1 MQYITDNTQFKINKT
16 AVALGFFDGVHLGH
30 RRVISS
36 VVNMESKGY
45 TPLVYTFSKSPKSIL
60 NNSNAEYLTDN
71 KRKAELLDSLGV
83 KYLCEADFTSI
94 KNLSPDKFVY
104 DILYKSLNAGV
115 VSCGFNY
122 HFGINGTGDADT
134 LIYECNKYNI
144 RVNIIEPVILN
155 NTVISSS
162 RIKQEIKLGNISL
175 ANEMLG
181 DEFTYTSI
189 IQAGRQLGRRL
200 GTPTINQNLDNNIV
214 VPKFGVYAS
223 QVQIDDTYY
232 RAVTNIG
239 TKPTVNYNKVISESW
254 LIDGDF
260 GDLYGKTST
269 VRLVDFIR
277 PEVKFNSIDE
287 LRTAILTDGKK
298 VKSMDIYTNIKI

>member
-1 MQYITDNTQFKINKT
+1 MQYITDNTRFTTSKT

-30 RRVISS
+30 RKVIES
-36 VVNMESKGY
+36 VVNKEGEGY
-45 TPLVYTFSKSPKSIL
+45 TSLVYTFSKSPKSIL
-60 NNSNAEYLTDN
+60 NNSHTEILTDN
-71 KRKAELLDSLGV
+71 KHKAELFSSLGV
-83 KYLCEADFTSI
+83 KYLYEADFISI
-94 KNLSPDKFVY
+94 KNLSPDSFVY

-122 HFGINGTGDADT
+122 HFGINGTGDADS

-144 RVNIIEPVILN
+144 KVNIIDPVILN
-155 NTVISSS
+155 NAVISSS
-162 RIKQEIKLGNISL
+162 RIKQEIKSGNINF

-181 DEFTYTSI
+181 DKFAYSSI
-189 IQAGRQLGRRL
+189 IQVGRQLGRKL
-200 GTPTINQNLDNNIV
+200 GTPTINQNLDNDIV

-223 QVQIDDTYY
+223 QVEIDGTYY

-239 TKPTVNYNKVISESW
+239 IKPTVNYNKVISESW

-269 VRLVDFIR
+269 VRLINFIR
-277 PEVKFNSIDE
+277 PEFKFNSVND
-287 LRTAILTDGKK
+287 LKTAILSDGKK
-298 VKSMDIYTNIKI
+298 VKSMDIYTNIKN